1 MAVTLR
7 DIREDDLENVMRWR
21 MAPEITRYM
30 NTDPVL
36 TLEGQKKWLASIQAN
51 SDVKYW
57 IIEIDG
63 MPAGVVNIVGLDR
76 EDGKM
81 TWAYYVGEKSLRSF
95 KTALNLEMSMYEH
108 VLVKLNR
115 ASVMSDVFSLNKG
128 VIALHEYCGCEVFQG
143 KYDAVHGDE
152 KFMYGIHTVMSFIA
166 FEAGDYDFE
175 DSFMDN
181 MIECEERARN
191 NE

>member
-36 TLEGQKKWLASIQAN
+36 TLEGQKKWLASIQVN

-128 VIALHEYCGCEVFQG
+128 VIALHEYCGCEVIEE
-143 KYDAVHGDE
+143 KKNAVCKNDVWYDVTYMIMTREHWMDFRKGVEFDMIDFGD
-152 KFMYGIHTVMSFIA
+152 
-166 FEAGDYDFE
+166 
-175 DSFMDN
+175 
-181 MIECEERARN
+181 
-191 NE
+191 